1 MRRYT
6 VGRDWSDHC
15 DGDRSWLVIGPDG
28 RAVDT
33 ASSTLKSC
41 EALARELNGPWY
53 VRLWRRVFS

>member
-1 MRRYT
+1 MRYT

-28 RAVDT
+28 RAVPF
-33 ASSTLKSC
+33 SGSTFAAC
-41 EALARELNGPWY
+41 EAEAKRLNGPWY